1 MAAIEIQGVSK
12 RFERQAQAGRE
23 ELRTLALDEVS
34 CEFRDGEVVTVVGPS
49 GCGKSTLLR
58 IIAGLE
64 TPTSGEVLMD
74 GKSVTS
80 LPARERNVAM
90 VFQSYALY
98 PHMTCY
104 ENLALNLELRKV
116 NRAEIDARVHKMAR
130 TLEIEELLQKRPGEL
145 SGGQRQRVA
154 VGRALIRDPHAFL
167 LDEPLS
173 NLDAALRERV
183 RHELKELFR
192 TLSATVIYVTHDQ
205 IEAMTLADRVV
216 ILNAGRIQQTGTPEQ
231 VYSQPANQFVAS
243 FIGSPSMN
251 FLDAELRGGEF
262 SFGGGTIA
270 TGTSIAGPVTVGLR
284 PEDLE
289 IAPPESGPVKASVRW
304 VEHLG
309 AQYLVGLNVE
319 AETGELLLTATTRQ
333 QPEGDV
339 SIRIAPEKIHLFAA
353 THKNHGGTNEKQ
365 DEESGENLR
374 IRRSSAP
381 AGV

>member
-1 MAAIEIQGVSK
+1 MAAIQIQDVSK
-12 RFERQAQAGRE
+12 RFAHGAQAGPDDM
-23 ELRTLALDEVS
+23 RTLALDNVS
-34 CEFRDGEVVTVVGPS
+34 CKFRDGEVVTVVGPS

-74 GKSVTS
+74 GKPVTS

-104 ENLALNLELRKV
+104 ENLALNLELRKAG
-116 NRAEIDARVHKMAR
+116 RDEINQRVHKMAQ
-130 TLEIEELLQKRPGEL
+130 TLEIEEILQKKPGQL

-192 TLSATVIYVTHDQ
+192 TVSATVIYVTHDQ

-216 ILNAGRIQQTGTPEQ
+216 ILNKGRIQQTGTPEE
-231 VYSQPANQFVAS
+231 VYRQPANQFVAS

-251 FLDAELRGGEF
+251 FIAATLSRGTF
-262 SFGGGTIA
+262 PLGGASLA
-270 TGTSIAGPVTVGLR
+270 TGTEISGPVTVGLR
-284 PEDLE
+284 PEDLAL
-289 IAPPESGPVKASVRW
+289 APPDSDGVNASVRW

-309 AQYLVGLNVE
+309 AQYLVGLNIRTE
-319 AETGELLLTATTRQ
+319 TAEVLLTATTRER
-333 QPEGDV
+333 PTGEV
-339 SIRIAPEKIHLFAA
+339 SLRIAPENIHLFAVPR
-353 THKNHGGTNEKQ
+353 GGKTEK
-365 DEESGENLR
+365 EHEASGANLR
-374 IRRSSAP
+374 LSRSGAP